1 MVIAAVIFDVSR
13 LSLFCSLSM
22 VLKYVL
28 LTLSGI
34 DELIQITTGSE
45 LGIDG
50 SRLWDFEG
58 GCRRIDVV
66 IAAVI
71 FDISI
76 LFLFCSL
83 IMVIQ
88 ICYFDSVRD

>member
-1 MVIAAVIFDVSR
+1 MYQYY
-13 LSLFCSLSM
+13 LSYLASQYPCI
-22 VLKYVL
+22 YVNW
-28 LTLSGI
+28 TLSGI
-34 DELIQITTGSE
+34 DDLIQIPTGSE

>member
-34 DELIQITTGSE
+34 DDLIQIPTGSE

-83 IMVIQ
+83 IMV
-88 ICYFDSVRD
+88 V